1 LTLAF
6 VRSRIRVNYYAVTKT
21 VVVVNPLSQNGALGR
36 RWPEVSRVLRRELG
50 SFEHLLTAGPRDA
63 TRLTREALRGGA
75 DTVVAI
81 GGDGTIHEVANGFFE
96 DGDGARPVSPGAALA
111 VLPYGTGG
119 DFRKTA
125 GVPKDL
131 AAAAAIIKARHVRPI
146 DVGILEY
153 RQGGHA
159 GEIGRCV
166 FVNIA
171 SFGISG
177 VVDQIVNTSSK
188 WMGGKLSFFLATAR
202 ATLRYKN
209 QRVRLVFDD
218 NDDDALHLTINSVA
232 VANGRYFGGGMFIAP
247 KAELDDG
254 LFDIV
259 AIGDMGLGDL
269 IANGGKVYKGTHLDH
284 PKIVSRRARRLEAHP
299 EDAGSDVL
307 LDVDGEAPGA
317 LPAVFTVVPRALPVI
332 VPHG

>member
-1 LTLAF
+1 M
-6 VRSRIRVNYYAVTKT
+6 
-21 VVVVNPLSQNGALGR
+21 VVNPQSQSGALGR
-36 RWPEVSRVLRRELG
+36 KWPEVSRVLRRELDG
-50 SFEHLLTAGPRDA
+50 FEHVMTAGPRDA
-63 TRLTREALRGGA
+63 TRLTREALAAGA

-96 DGDGARPVSPGAALA
+96 DSDPARPVRPGAALA

-125 GVPKDL
+125 GMPTEL
-131 AAAAAIIKARHVRPI
+131 AAAAAVIKAAHIRPI
-146 DVGILEY
+146 DVGVLEY
-153 RQGGHA
+153 RKETHA
-159 GEIGRCV
+159 GAIGRCV

-209 QRVRLVFDD
+209 QKVRLVFDEK
-218 NDDDALHLTINSVA
+218 DDEALHLTINSVA

-247 KAELDDG
+247 QAELDDG

-259 AIGDMGLGDL
+259 AVGDMGLGDL
-269 IANGGKVYKGTHLDH
+269 IANGSKVYKGTHLGH
-284 PKIVSRRARRLEAHP
+284 PKIVSRRARRVEAHP
-299 EDAGSDVL
+299 AEPGVDVL

-317 LPAVFTVVPRALPVI
+317 LPATFTVVPHALPLI